1 MSNELVRLENIHK
14 RFGAHEVLKGIDLSV
29 HEGEVLVLLG
39 PSGTGKSTLLRCIN
53 LLTVPNEGRVIV
65 DGMDLTNKKTN
76 IDVARRHI
84 GMVFQDFCLFN
95 HMCAVNN
102 VMCGLT
108 EVLHMNKREAQ
119 ELAMFNLERVGMAD
133 HAKHYPGQLS
143 GGQKQRVAI
152 ARALAMSPKVMLFD
166 EPTSALDPELIGEV
180 LDVMQKLASEGMTMV
195 CVTHEM
201 NFAREVANRV
211 IFMEGGYVVEE
222 GHPSDFFHHPKT
234 ERARQFL
241 GKFHGTNADSEG

>member
-1 MSNELVRLENIHK
+1 MANELITLENIHK
-14 RFGAHEVLKGIDLSV
+14 SFGSNEVLKGIDLKV
-29 HEGEVLVLLG
+29 KEGEVVVLLG

-53 LLTVPNEGRVIV
+53 LLTVPDQGRVVV
-65 DGMDLTNKKTN
+65 DGIELTDKKTK
-76 IDVARRHI
+76 IDLARRHI

-95 HMCAVNN
+95 HLRAVNN

-108 EVLHMNKREAQ
+108 EVLHMDKKEARDI
-119 ELAMFNLERVGMAD
+119 AMFNLERVGMSDRAE
-133 HAKHYPGQLS
+133 HYPGQLS

-180 LDVMQKLASEGMTMV
+180 LDVMKKLAGEGMTMV

-201 NFAREVANRV
+201 NFAREVADRV
-211 IFMEGGYVVEE
+211 VFMEGGYIVEE
-222 GHPSDFFHHPKT
+222 GIPEDFFAHPRT

-241 GKFHGTNADSEG
+241 GKFHGTNANDEG